1 RKKVERGTASEQL
14 LANLIHALKNCV
26 SILRERKHD
35 SILTEVLGI
44 KLWEALPVVRAAVLD
59 FVGHL
64 VVMNPAFTH
73 SCLHL
78 LVYSFLPPAAPQA
91 EDAGKHSWQPPAEHL
106 EIQACVLNTLLKVM
120 ALVPTA
126 PTILLHLV
134 SANIPHRSR
143 DRNTQCMF
151 LHALFTV
158 AEAPVGRPIRDGL
171 LAAAVEHLLGID
183 VEIKWEDIVESP
195 SVAGQEA
202 EEEEVELPGAAE
214 AAAEDIF
221 ALEGM
226 SELEISGRHH
236 ANAPACAPS
245 SGLRGGWEGA
255 ASMAGHAS
263 AAATPAAVPQDAVAP
278 CGADA
283 SARDGSSPGSSQEA
297 EEEEVELPGAAE
309 AAAEDIFALEGMSEL
324 EISGRH
330 HANAP
335 ACAPSSGLRGGWEG
349 AASMAGH
356 ASAAATP
363 AAVPQDATANKLD
376 SLMELAFAHLATR
389 CDQAGGLQA
398 VWEVLLAIFERS
410 ILNTHRS
417 KFSQYLVFFMCYRH
431 PEPCARTFI
440 DFHLSRLHDDRQA
453 PITRTACAAY
463 LASFLARAAFVTP
476 QQVLHALSQLTQ
488 FCHTYCRG
496 VGSGLRQVPS
506 TGSIVLAI
514 GPGAGAGAQGSADAA
529 NSLTTTHQVLYA
541 SVQALLY
548 VLCYHLG
555 PMMTR
560 ATLRTAHGPSAPGA
574 GLESPST
581 PAAAAAASCHVAD
594 SVKRLVREGIM
605 PLLSHWLQPLN
616 VCLPSVVLEF
626 KRQLVAHG
634 VADVTAL
641 DLQDRALTHSQRPL
655 EMFFPFDPFL
665 LRRSS
670 RFLELKLSYVRWRQG
685 HPQAAPSS
693 ARLQG
698 DSDDEEVEE
707 AEVGQAKQVE
717 DDLELDCDSD
727 SDTTS
732 TDSED
737 ESCPGN
743 SLPSDT
749 VLARPHLDRMHKAHS
764 QPAFC
769 CMQPPCLHA
778 GSKHPA
784 QPPGSFDSMGL
795 SFSPGHVSGMTPT
808 GSSPVIVEYI
818 SSTMANG
825 ASPMQM
831 TPVFSHMLLKSHIG
845 VAGGAHARH

>member
-1 RKKVERGTASEQL
+1 MVNEVECIRSSLHDQAVCRRNYADDRGTQLLHEYVQRALLSKTSGGDPSPFNSFVKEFASLRKKVERGTASEQL

-91 EDAGKHSWQPPAEHL
+91 EDAGKHSWQPPAEQL

-134 SANIPHRSR
+134 SANIPHKSR

-195 SVAGQEA
+195 SGQEA

-255 ASMAGHAS
+255 ASMAGHAA

-283 SARDGSSPGSSQEA
+283 SALNGATGSSPGSSGVNE
-297 EEEEVELPGAAE
+297 
-309 AAAEDIFALEGMSEL
+309 
-324 EISGRH
+324 
-330 HANAP
+330 
-335 ACAPSSGLRGGWEG
+335 
-349 AASMAGH
+349 
-356 ASAAATP
+356 
-363 AAVPQDATANKLD
+363 TANKLD

-398 VWEVLLAIFERS
+398 VWEVLLTIFERS

-506 TGSIVLAI
+506 TGSIVLAM

-574 GLESPST
+574 ALEPPST
-581 PAAAAAASCHVAD
+581 SAAAAAASCHVAD

-698 DSDDEEVEE
+698 DSDDEEEVEE

-727 SDTTS
+727 TSNTTS

-737 ESCPGN
+737 ESLPGN

-764 QPAFC
+764 QPAFG

-818 SSTMANG
+818 SSTMASG

-831 TPVFSHMLLKSHIG
+831 TPVFSHILMKSHIG